1 MITSLH
7 IKNFKSHEDTN
18 LELSNVNILTGK
30 NGMGKSS
37 AMQSILLLR
46 QSYLKNLLSIGL
58 DLTGDLCRIGTSKDA
73 IFMLAETD
81 EIEFEIKQKNKDDLN
96 FVFEAG
102 TERNAWDELIHG
114 SGLPTGVPTGLAG
127 ILKDSVG
134 LPGGIQLLTRQGK
147 DFATLLRRKD
157 LRSILPLI
165 TDSSIFNNNFQYIS
179 AFRNGPVSDYEKD
192 TALVEI
198 FNQMSRKEGRCEL
211 IAHYLYYFKKD
222 QVSDKS
228 LTKKP
233 KDDDLGLVF
242 QVIEWLQEIS
252 PNINNVYIEEVAGD
266 SYKVE
271 YSFSRGEGVAQTDKF
286 KAMNVGFGVSYVLPI
301 IVAAL
306 HTPKDGLVL
315 IENPE
320 SHIHPAGQAKLME
333 LICKSAKA
341 GVQFIIETHSD
352 HIINGLLVATKKE
365 IINPDDSRI
374 YYFDR
379 KISTHA
385 TQVTNLPVLAG
396 GKIKKPPKGF
406 FDQIAKDLTTLMGLK
421 EWG

>member
-37 AMQSILLLR
+37 AMQPILLLR
-46 QSYLKNLLSIGL
+46 QSYFKNQLLRGL
-58 DLTGDLCRIGTSKDA
+58 ELNGDLCSIGTAKDA
-73 IFMLAETD
+73 IFMAAESD
-81 EIEFEIKQKNKDDLN
+81 EIEFKIWQNN
-96 FVFEAG
+96 IG
-102 TERNAWDELIHG
+102 RNWGEYNIAFRVNHG
-114 SGLPTGVPTGLAG
+114 
-127 ILKDSVG
+127 
-134 LPGGIQLLTRQGK
+134 R
-147 DFATLLRRKD
+147 DFDTFLGCNMYSCSNL
-157 LRSILPLI
+157 SPIPE
-165 TDSSIFNNNFQYIS
+165 SSICNNNFQYVS
-179 AFRNGPVSDYEKD
+179 AFRIGPLPIYPKN
-192 TALVEI
+192 TRLVEN
-198 FNQMSRKEGRCEL
+198 FNQMSITEGRCEL
-211 IAHYLYYFKKD
+211 IAHYLHYFKDSPVTDNSMMKD
-222 QVSDKS
+222 NSDVPELKY
-228 LTKKP
+228 
-233 KDDDLGLVF
+233 
-242 QVIEWLQEIS
+242 QVIEWLKEIS
-252 PNINNVYIEEVAGD
+252 PDIKNIHIEEVAGD
-266 SYKVE
+266 SYKMD
-271 YSFSRGEGVAQTDKF
+271 YSFSRGEGEPETNKF

-365 IINPDDSRI
+365 IIDPDDSRV

-385 TQVTNLPVLAG
+385 TQVTHVPVLKG
-396 GKIKKPPKGF
+396 GKIPNPPDNF
-406 FDQIAKDLTTLMGLK
+406 FDQMDKDMITLMGF
-421 EWG
+421 

>member
-1 MITSLH
+1 MITSLR
-7 IKNFKSHEDTN
+7 IKNFKSHKDTN

-46 QSYLKNLLSIGL
+46 QSHLKNLLSKGL
-58 DLTGDLCRIGTSKDA
+58 DLTGDLCRIGTARDA

-81 EIEFEIKQKNKDDLN
+81 DIEFGLVQENKGDLK
-96 FVFEAG
+96 FVFDTNPEEIWEGFQTKYGLSRPRKFDG
-102 TERNAWDELIHG
+102 TFLKLKTNLSAHLFLIM
-114 SGLPTGVPTGLAG
+114 
-127 ILKDSVG
+127 
-134 LPGGIQLLTRQGK
+134 
-147 DFATLLRRKD
+147 
-157 LRSILPLI
+157 
-165 TDSSIFNNNFQYIS
+165 DSSIFNNNFQYIS
-179 AFRNGPVSDYEKD
+179 AFRIGPAKFYEKD

-198 FNQMSRKEGRCEL
+198 FNQMSKKEGRCEL
-211 IAHYLYYFKKD
+211 VAHYLHYNKKE

-228 LTKKP
+228 MTKD
-233 KDDDLGLVF
+233 KDTDPGLIF

-252 PNINNVYIEEVAGD
+252 PNINNIHIEEVAGD

-271 YSFSRGEGVAQTDKF
+271 YSFSRGAGEPETNKF

-320 SHIHPAGQAKLME
+320 SHLHPAGQAKLME

-365 IINPDDSRI
+365 IINPDESKI

-379 KISTHA
+379 EISTHA
-385 TQVTNLPVLAG
+385 TRVTHLPVMPG
-396 GKIKKPPKGF
+396 GKIRRPPKGF
-406 FDQIAKDLTTLMGLK
+406 FDQMDKDMTTLMGF
-421 EWG
+421 